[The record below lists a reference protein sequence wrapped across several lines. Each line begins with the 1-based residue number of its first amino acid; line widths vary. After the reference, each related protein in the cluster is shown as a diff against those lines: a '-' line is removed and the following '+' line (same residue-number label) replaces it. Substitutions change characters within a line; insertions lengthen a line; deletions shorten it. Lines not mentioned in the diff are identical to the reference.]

1 MSVIHGGF
9 SPSPTNPPQTKT
21 LKNGQFRSSYRWWGH
36 WPEWSYQ
43 WRSQSQAN
51 WRICGNI
58 SSRQGNL
65 KQSVHEVLINGSHKL
80 YHNSMEFQ
88 QNQCIR
94 HFMPD
99 SRQLSSQKNKP
110 QTNTRNWGC
119 NPKKGHIIRKLLVKY
134 LSNPP
139 KKQHQTGQT
148 AWIRVD
154 HKKYEMIFAG
164 NDLHTYE
171 TPGPTSSI
179 WAYAQWL
186 NA

>member
-1 MSVIHGGF
+1 MVRPLARMIIPMKESKPGQL
-9 SPSPTNPPQTKT
+9 TNLWQYF
-21 LKNGQFRSSYRWWGH
+21 L
-36 WPEWSYQ
+36 
-43 WRSQSQAN
+43 QA
-51 WRICGNI
+51 
-58 SSRQGNL
+58 GNL
-65 KQSVHEVLINGSHKL
+65 KLHEELFTGSHKL

-88 QNQCIR
+88 QNECIR

-139 KKQHQTGQT
+139 KKQHQMGQT